1 MPTTRS
7 ELSKRRIRVVKGAVH
22 LVLFVA
28 LGTPAAG
35 VCQASTV
42 RVPDAGTALKI
53 AEPILVDT
61 YGKNRVD
68 YERPF
73 LARLVGEQVWIITGT
88 FVLPRCH
95 RTTDLRDRSVR
106 GRRSRVKASSEGR
119 KGLID
124 HSWQVKRL
132 S

>member
-1 MPTTRS
+1 M
-7 ELSKRRIRVVKGAVH
+7 KGAVH

-28 LGTPAAG
+28 LGTPATG

-42 RVPDAGTALKI
+42 RVPDAATALKI

-73 LARLVGEQVWIITGT
+73 LGRLVGEQVWIITGT
-88 FVLPRCH
+88 LCCP
-95 RTTDLRDRSVR
+95 DAA
-106 GRRSRVKASSEGR
+106 GRRTCETGR
-119 KGLID
+119 CAGGVAEL
-124 HSWQVKRL
+124 RL
-132 S
+132 RQKDGKVLSITHGK